1 MRTALHDWTRP
12 FLQISRLA
20 RTVLRPILLP
30 LLPYLVCALAIW
42 IGIATLRSY
51 LTSYIAALPAAL
63 AAPLGRILANVPTPR
78 ILVPS
83 SRQVFSLIAL
93 PSTLFAGWRGGSSKS
108 PSFELLSASAAQSAN
123 ERAHHA
129 LDVFDNLLRLS
140 SPEGSNSLALE
151 PVAIWELSAAVK
163 YSSALDDR
171 DFLADRLA
179 ELGDLSRNVKD
190 DIIGL
195 NAQGINAFSFILWVI
210 LLSTAADSIH

>member
-1 MRTALHDWTRP
+1 MRP

-20 RTVLRPILLP
+20 RTVLRPVLLP
-30 LLPYLVCALAIW
+30 LLPYLICALAIW

-51 LTSYIAALPAAL
+51 LTSYIAALPVTL
-63 AAPLGRILANVPTPR
+63 AAPLGRIIANVPNPR

-83 SRQVFSLIAL
+83 SRQVYSLIAL
-93 PSTLFAGWRGGSSKS
+93 PSTLFRRWRAGGSSKL
-108 PSFELLSASAAQSAN
+108 PSFELLSVSATQSAN

-129 LDVFDNLLRLS
+129 LDSCASCRPKGPTRS
-140 SPEGSNSLALE
+140 CS
-151 PVAIWELSAAVK
+151 PVAIWEHSAAVK

-195 NAQGINAFSFILWVI
+195 NAQASTLSASFCESVARADR
-210 LLSTAADSIH
+210 AAQV